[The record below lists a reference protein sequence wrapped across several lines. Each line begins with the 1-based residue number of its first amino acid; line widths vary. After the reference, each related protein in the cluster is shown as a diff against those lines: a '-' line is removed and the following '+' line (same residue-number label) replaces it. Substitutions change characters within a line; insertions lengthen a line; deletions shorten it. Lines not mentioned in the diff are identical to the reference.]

1 MSGRASEE
9 SDLAR
14 GKAWAEA
21 RIEEAVREFIRR
33 GISDSP
39 ALEAKPA
46 WALPFNVV
54 IGKIREQGDES
65 TFFWA
70 IGGEMPCDFIA
81 SSVAATPREAAR
93 HFALKWQ
100 LDAARQ
106 RESAG
111 QEALAEDG
119 RERAAE
125 SLYELVTDDRV
136 WSNC

>member
-14 GKAWAEA
+14 AKAWAED

-39 ALEAKPA
+39 SLEAKPA
-46 WALPFNVV
+46 WALPFKVV
-54 IGKIREQGDES
+54 IGKIREQGGES
-65 TFFWA
+65 GFFWA

-111 QEALAEDG
+111 QKALVDG

-136 WSNC
+136 WPNG